1 MLPDDP
7 RHGSESGHEQHI
19 RDHEDP
25 CAACLDAKLK
35 AARRRR
41 KRKQQGH
48 LYTMPAGHAYRRIVD
63 WQRRGASY
71 DDMVAHTGLEE
82 SVISRIIHNGPEVTI
97 YPRTFLA
104 IMQAPTKMPLTTI
117 GAIRRVQALQRLG
130 WPIGKIAEASG
141 VHHDTILHARHGR
154 VFVARKSRIGIAR
167 GYEALSMT
175 IPVGETKQHRA
186 GISRARNAAERA
198 GWLPPL
204 AWDDIDDALENP
216 VGWQY
221 RSPDRAEAVRDFVD
235 QGVNATEAAR
245 RLHTS
250 REGLEVWC
258 RRNGLSAEYRRMA
271 AREALA
277 HNGWSQD
284 SPDAE
289 RSA

>member
-1 MLPDDP
+1 MRPDDP
-7 RHGSESGHEQHI
+7 RHGHEAGHEQHL
-19 RDHEDP
+19 RDGEPP
-25 CAACLDAKLK
+25 CAPCLDAKLK

-48 LYTMPAGHAYRRIVD
+48 LYTMPAGRAYDRIVR
-63 WQRRGASY
+63 WQQGGASY

-82 SVISRIIHNGPEVTI
+82 SVVSRILRGGPETTI

-154 VFVARKSRIGIAR
+154 VFVARKCREGIAR

-175 IPVGETKQHRA
+175 IPTGETQQHRA
-186 GISRARNAAERA
+186 GITRARNAATRA

-204 AWDDIDDALENP
+204 AWDDIDDALEQP
-216 VGWQY
+216 TGWQY
-221 RSPDRAEAVRDFVD
+221 RSPDRAEAIRDFDD

-245 RLHTS
+245 RLHVS

-258 RRNGLSAEYRRMA
+258 RRHGLSVEYRRMA
-271 AREALA
+271 AREAIGV
-277 HNGWSQD
+277 NEWTK
-284 SPDAE
+284 E
-289 RSA
+289 SA